1 MCIEEEKKV
10 WTPPQLVEELKQRV
24 IGQDE
29 YLKDPVSYTHLDVY
43 KRQRLYGIAE
53 TLEPLPHISNDAV
66 TEKVLTWTREYL
78 SSKETDLVQFFKEK
92 ITELKSA

>member
-1 MCIEEEKKV
+1 MEQK
-10 WTPPQLVEELKQRV
+10 LVDTAVNLA
-24 IGQDE
+24 
-29 YLKDPVSYTHLDVY
+29 
-43 KRQRLYGIAE
+43 RLYGIAE

-66 TEKVLTWTREYL
+66 TEKLLTWTREYL